1 MQTRGPKRGPGFRGI
16 EIAGAADFDQ
26 FYYVCVFFL
35 WGKSYSLN
43 VYLFFGDEKKTC
55 FWIDDPWNFDSSK
68 EFQLLDDSGI
78 HRFSWETRVVHIFW
92 GTGAHVLSC
101 VFGNVLRGCW

>member
-1 MQTRGPKRGPGFRGI
+1 MFI
-16 EIAGAADFDQ
+16 
-26 FYYVCVFFL
+26 CFL
-35 WGKSYSLN
+35 GM
-43 VYLFFGDEKKTC
+43 KKKLV

>member
-26 FYYVCVFFL
+26 FYYVFFFVGEVLFLKCLSVFL
-35 WGKSYSLN
+35 
-43 VYLFFGDEKKTC
+43 DDKKQLV

-78 HRFSWETRVVHIFW
+78 HRFSWETRVLHIFW